1 MTHHARTLLLALLL
15 ALTPALAREAS
26 AEDVAIPDTP
36 AGALLEWFLETAA
49 APSEE
54 AFRERLG
61 ETIND
66 TPAPEPS
73 MLVTAMRS
81 YLQGTGGGFVVAKVT
96 EIDALELDVLLRAK
110 NGRSWWIASLGVE
123 EAPPHRISVY
133 RLKPLVNSPLDG
145 DDTWGDLTWMLGN
158 RPMPPGVSI
167 RVERILD
174 GRTKPFLRLSESER
188 VATGPASKIFPIA
201 LFAEQASKD
210 ATFLERLVPLR
221 DGLVS
226 LISPNLPVVR
236 EGDIYSAA
244 ELLDFALRGDLTA
257 VDQLIGWLGRGEVEA
272 FVADVQGDDSP
283 NFPFLTTGEFYKLK
297 LLEGDLYDAYASAEN
312 EDERR
317 SVLVDL
323 DWRKLPTEEEA
334 GAIVTP
340 TRVREVEWRASA
352 DELCDVLGRIEAAI
366 DADETGAVRAA
377 LNEVT
382 ERKRQLGIWS
392 FVFRVSGG
400 EPGVFA
406 EAYLLERLD
415 GARFRFVL
423 LAEDPDEEIDYKLF
437 GSLSDGI
444 IRLMAIEP

>member
-15 ALTPALAREAS
+15 VLSPALARPAG
-26 AEDVAIPDTP
+26 AEDVAVPDTP

-54 AFRERLG
+54 AFEGRLG
-61 ETIND
+61 ETMND
-66 TPAPEPS
+66 IPAPDVS
-73 MLVTAMRS
+73 VLVSALNS
-81 YLQGTGGGFVVAKVT
+81 YRQHTDGGFVIAKVT
-96 EIDALELDVLLRAK
+96 EVDALELDVLLRAK
-110 NGRSWWIASLGVE
+110 NGRSWWIASLGVQ
-123 EAPPHRISVY
+123 EAPPHLISVY
-133 RLKPLVNSPLDG
+133 QLRPLVNSPLEG
-145 DDTWGDLTWMLGN
+145 DESWGDLSWMLGN

-167 RVERILD
+167 RVERILE
-174 GRTKPFLRLSESER
+174 GRNKPFLRLGEGTR
-188 VATGPASKIFPIA
+188 VAMGPASKIFPIA
-201 LFAEQASKD
+201 LFAEQVAED
-210 ATFLERLVPLR
+210 TTLFERLVPLR

-226 LISPNLPVVR
+226 LISPALPVVR
-236 EGDIYSAA
+236 EGDTYSAA
-244 ELLDFALRGDLTA
+244 ELFDYALRGDLTA

-297 LLEGDLYDAYASAEN
+297 LLEGDLYDAYVSAEN

-352 DELCDVLGRIEAAI
+352 DELCDVLARIEAAM

-437 GSLSDGI
+437 GTLSDGI
-444 IRLMAIEP
+444 VRLMAIEP